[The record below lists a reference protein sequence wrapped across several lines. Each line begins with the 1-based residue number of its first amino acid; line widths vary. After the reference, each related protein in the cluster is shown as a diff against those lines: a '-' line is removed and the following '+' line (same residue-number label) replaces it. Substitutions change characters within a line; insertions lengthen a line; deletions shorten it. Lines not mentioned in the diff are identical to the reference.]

1 MKLYGCIYKF
11 WYMPRKCIMSSTNY
25 TFNER
30 NKKGN
35 TFYKS
40 LCICTLISQIS
51 SPRTYKIKF
60 KQSTT
65 ICPKFKLIFYNIA
78 VVKMNSILLFIFA
91 VVLPQVKKDGS
102 YAEAI
107 HVCYL
112 SYRQKQ
118 GFTVCV

>member
-1 MKLYGCIYKF
+1 MQTVFYTTIIAVINTTQYLIYDKVTYKQKLKTNQIQLNRFIQYVKLYGCIYKF
-11 WYMPRKCIMSSTNY
+11 WYMPRKCIMSATNY

-65 ICPKFKLIFYNIA
+65 ICPKFKLILITLQ
-78 VVKMNSILLFIFA
+78 LL
-91 VVLPQVKKDGS
+91 K
-102 YAEAI
+102 
-107 HVCYL
+107 
-112 SYRQKQ
+112 
-118 GFTVCV
+118 